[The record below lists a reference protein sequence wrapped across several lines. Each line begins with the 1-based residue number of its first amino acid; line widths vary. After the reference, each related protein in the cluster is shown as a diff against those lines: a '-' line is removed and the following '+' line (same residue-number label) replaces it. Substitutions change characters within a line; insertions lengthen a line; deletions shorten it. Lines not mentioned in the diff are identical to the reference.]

1 MEVDD
6 QEKGEYAML
15 VGEDLI
21 EECIG
26 EHQKTQVKSWEPLS
40 DDKINQIQKCLGTIT
55 RPTWH

>member
-6 QEKGEYAML
+6 QAKECEIL

-21 EECIG
+21 EECSG
-26 EHQKTQVKSWEPLS
+26 DCQKMQTKSWEPLTN
-40 DDKINQIQKCLGTIT
+40 DEINEVQKHLGMIT